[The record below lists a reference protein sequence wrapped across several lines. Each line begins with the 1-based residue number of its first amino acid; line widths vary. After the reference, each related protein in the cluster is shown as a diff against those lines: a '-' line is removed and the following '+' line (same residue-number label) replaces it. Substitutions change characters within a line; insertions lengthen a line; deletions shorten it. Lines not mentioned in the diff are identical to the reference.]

1 MAFDNNQGFTRPPM
15 HKAGDADGCTGG
27 WACSKCNGAIEELPF
42 APDPSRI
49 GQLLCRDCHRA
60 RKQSFG
66 R

>member
-1 MAFDNNQGFTRPPM
+1 M

-27 WACSKCNGAIEELPF
+27 WACSKCQGPITELPF
-42 APDPSRI
+42 APDPSRL

-66 R
+66 S

>member
-1 MAFDNNQGFTRPPM
+1 MAFDNQGGFNRTM

-27 WACSKCNGAIEELPF
+27 WACSKCQTSIEELPF
-42 APDPSRI
+42 APDPSRL